1 MVFHCDLVFHSKSKG
16 KGTRLVFYP
25 ALKGNGGGLST
36 CKSFIYCDLGAL
48 SRDNVS
54 APAVRNAAKD
64 HTEHVCVALTPQ
76 NETFLPFLIIVS
88 VEASKPDPNRPS
100 FPPAWTLVADG
111 GSRGQGGQSHT
122 ALWVRGQ

>member
-1 MVFHCDLVFHSKSKG
+1 MSLLLLSEMLLRLCLVIFQ
-16 KGTRLVFYP
+16 
-25 ALKGNGGGLST
+25 
-36 CKSFIYCDLGAL
+36 
-48 SRDNVS
+48 
-54 APAVRNAAKD
+54 D

-122 ALWVRGQ
+122 ALWVRGR